1 MVRKIRRSNLSFRP
15 AEAAPGESKAGHY
28 SAAWLNTSQ
37 TAIFLGTTAQQVRN
51 LVWQGRL
58 RAHKPFGRLLF
69 SRAELERLIVES

>member
-1 MVRKIRRSNLSFRP
+1 MKKIRRSRLSFPLTPRSP
-15 AEAAPGESKAGHY
+15 DGITGGHY
-28 SAAWLNTSQ
+28 SAAWLNTDQ
-37 TAIFLGTTAQQVRN
+37 TAKFLGTTAQQVRN